1 MKTIFEGTVNGVKYN
16 TVQDYNKAL
25 MDAVEAGQTI
35 EASSSTRCVPEEDKK
50 TVQTTQ
56 VFPFFDLDN
65 FTGDNNRNSILSEDF
80 CDRELSDH
88 NAQLI
93 IKSALADTDT
103 NRDQLAKDYA
113 DKIQYF
119 EDAKNSTMKA
129 YEEKLQESKRLQD
142 LVNQNDKEL
151 DILLY
156 SRDMLDYEIEFYKKV
171 HDGIAIKEAPTQKA
185 PKLTDEE
192 QDHLDHVRRLLN
204 EIFG

>member
-50 TVQTTQ
+50 AVQTTQ

-65 FTGDNNRNSILSEDF
+65 FTEDNKRNSILTEDF
-80 CDRELSDH
+80 CNRELSDH

-93 IKSALADTDT
+93 IKSALEDTDD

-113 DKIQYF
+113 DKIKYF
-119 EDAKNSTMKA
+119 EDAKNSTKKV

-142 LVNQNDKEL
+142 LVNQNDKEI
-151 DILLY
+151 DILLF
-156 SRDMLDYEIEFYKKV
+156 SKDMLDYEIDFYRQV
-171 HDGIAIKEAPTQKA
+171 YEGITTKETPTQKDQ
-185 PKLTDEE
+185 KLTDEE